1 MKKPYPCV
9 NTELGFSH
17 ESINP
22 LMNIARRQFWIT
34 AVTSCLVATFAMVCN
49 AQDNPFGDSNDD
61 PFGGGAQATAP
72 AQPNNPARPSSATD
86 LMSIDR
92 PDPVVNAILGSNP
105 QTPLA
110 LVNAIDLL
118 VDVNRT
124 DLAVDY
130 LKQLKALSLD
140 DQQLYELYKQ
150 AGSAKIFRIATQ
162 PGLEPE
168 GQVTA
173 KTILDGAERF
183 ANDSARIKN
192 LAETAV
198 RNEDRYQRSVALGD
212 LRLLGDT
219 GAAVL
224 IEKLVDPSYEDAW
237 PRIRQA
243 IGLFGD
249 AAAGPISA
257 ALRSNSLKLRLEA
270 LYLLRNIDTSDSV
283 ESLIGFMLSDSSTA
297 LQKEVASQSLK
308 HLIGYTPDSKEG
320 IGRLQ
325 RSAQQ
330 YLLDEVGTDRRGD
343 EMVKWWLWND
353 QRKLEPTWVTAQT
366 ISRIRS
372 FQRAEHLVEVDPD
385 NRDYQILYWLSRL
398 EAAKLSGG
406 QNRELLSTTLRTFV
420 DSMDPEMARDVL
432 DKALELNA
440 LNAAV
445 ATCEILGA
453 IGDPRFL
460 SPDVAGSTSPLISAL
475 NAGSIRLTAAA
486 AKAIAKIKPT
496 ESFPG
501 SSDYIRALV
510 YLSRSGGL
518 KTAVVGHADLEIA
531 QSLAAL
537 TNRQGYTARSVT
549 TARDMFDIAQ
559 NDPDLELLVITDKI
573 FRPSFSELVQALR
586 ANSRTR
592 RIPILL
598 MVEPENLARAERL
611 AERYDD
617 ILVSPMVLNEKVI
630 ARQIDNLYS
639 NIQFRDTNEV
649 ERGDNAIQALDQLDF
664 YASQPEK
671 YPFFDVLSYEEDLT
685 NGLTSPARAEVTC
698 RVLGELGTA
707 DAQRRLVQLASN
719 FQLPVELREAAVQSF
734 AVAVEKRG
742 LMLSR
747 QQILNQYERYNSSA
761 DETEASQQI
770 LGSLLDVLEGRSA
783 KE

>member
-1 MKKPYPCV
+1 
-9 NTELGFSH
+9 
-17 ESINP
+17 
-22 LMNIARRQFWIT
+22 
-34 AVTSCLVATFAMVCN
+34 
-49 AQDNPFGDSNDD
+49 
-61 PFGGGAQATAP
+61 
-72 AQPNNPARPSSATD
+72 
-86 LMSIDR
+86 
-92 PDPVVNAILGSNP
+92 
-105 QTPLA
+105 
-110 LVNAIDLL
+110 
-118 VDVNRT
+118 
-124 DLAVDY
+124 
-130 LKQLKALSLD
+130 
-140 DQQLYELYKQ
+140 
-150 AGSAKIFRIATQ
+150 
-162 PGLEPE
+162 
-168 GQVTA
+168 
-173 KTILDGAERF
+173 
-183 ANDSARIKN
+183 
-192 LAETAV
+192 
-198 RNEDRYQRSVALGD
+198 
-212 LRLLGDT
+212 
-219 GAAVL
+219 
-224 IEKLVDPSYEDAW
+224 
-237 PRIRQA
+237 
-243 IGLFGD
+243 
-249 AAAGPISA
+249 
-257 ALRSNSLKLRLEA
+257 
-270 LYLLRNIDTSDSV
+270 
-283 ESLIGFMLSDSSTA
+283 
-297 LQKEVASQSLK
+297 
-308 HLIGYTPDSKEG
+308 
-320 IGRLQ
+320 
-325 RSAQQ
+325 
-330 YLLDEVGTDRRGD
+330 
-343 EMVKWWLWND
+343 
-353 QRKLEPTWVTAQT
+353 
-366 ISRIRS
+366 
-372 FQRAEHLVEVDPD
+372 
-385 NRDYQILYWLSRL
+385 
-398 EAAKLSGG
+398 
-406 QNRELLSTTLRTFV
+406 
-420 DSMDPEMARDVL
+420 
-432 DKALELNA
+432 
-440 LNAAV
+440 
-445 ATCEILGA
+445 
-453 IGDPRFL
+453 
-460 SPDVAGSTSPLISAL
+460 
-475 NAGSIRLTAAA
+475 
-486 AKAIAKIKPT
+486 
-496 ESFPG
+496 
-501 SSDYIRALV
+501 LV